1 MTQIKLRRDTSSAFA
16 LSNPILGNGEP
27 AYETDTKKL
36 KIGDGTTAYTSL
48 AYFAGGGGSAEFNVV
63 QPLKLVDGT
72 LTLQIDEQTIQV
84 QNGKLVANLDELG
97 NEVNTLSGDV
107 AGVQADLLNK
117 QDKFTPVVPLAINS
131 TTITT
136 TVPTSVTET
145 AESYTG
151 GAATGSQV
159 VVDISALNIDA
170 NSNWKLHLSG
180 HLGNWQNSTVN
191 TAAFYIETTDTRI
204 FNFWHGNN
212 YFRLGFG
219 SDVFNR
225 VPNPATDFYYE
236 VIHQKDA
243 TQFTFAGTN
252 LVSSDPLLISEMSQ
266 KMNQTP
272 YETLA
277 GKGKLKSF
285 GFPIFSKTFQR
296 IDKDINKSYFEA
308 DGVKYPITSVQG
320 INTLRLGIGD
330 GLSVV
335 DNKLTTTGGGITID
349 DVSPDYTA
357 GVDVSGYST
366 SANQFTAPSAGIIYF
381 FGALGGGTG
390 NRPEIYINNVRISD
404 LYAVGST
411 STFSVNNGEQ
421 FVLGKGDK
429 YYATYCETKWCPA
442 ANKFYPL
449 KGVNKQ

>member
-1 MTQIKLRRDTSSAFA
+1 MTRIRLRRDTSANFTSK
-16 LSNPILGNGEP
+16 NPILGNGEP
-27 AYETDTKKL
+27 VYETDTKKL
-36 KIGDGTTAYTSL
+36 KIGDGTTAYNSL
-48 AYFAGGGGSAEFNVV
+48 AYFSSGGGSAEFNVV

-97 NEVNTLSGDV
+97 NEVNTLSGDI

-117 QDKFTPVVPLAINS
+117 QDKFIPGAPLAINS
-131 TTITT
+131 TTVTT
-136 TVPTSVTET
+136 TVPASVTET
-145 AESYTG
+145 TESWTG
-151 GAATGSQV
+151 RNATKSQV
-159 VVDISALNIDA
+159 VVDISALNVDA

-180 HLGNWQNSTVN
+180 HLGNWQNSTEN
-191 TAAFYIETTDTRI
+191 TSAFYIDAVDTRI
-204 FNFWHGNN
+204 FNFWHGSNQ
-212 YFRLGFG
+212 FRLGFG
-219 SDVFNR
+219 SDPFDR
-225 VPNPATDFYYE
+225 IPNPASDFYYE

-243 TQFTFAGTN
+243 TQFTFGGTN
-252 LVSSDPLLISEMSQ
+252 LVNSDPLLISEMSQ

-272 YETLA
+272 YGTLA

-296 IDKDINKSYFEA
+296 IDKDISKSYFEA

-320 INTLRLGIGD
+320 INTLKLDIGS
-330 GLSVV
+330 GLSVI
-335 DNKLTTTGGGITID
+335 DGKLTSTGGSGLTID

-357 GVDVSGYST
+357 GVDVRGYTTST
-366 SANQFTAPSAGIIYF
+366 NQFTAPSAGIIYVF
-381 FGALGGGTG
+381 AGLGGGTG
-390 NRPEIYINNVRISD
+390 NRPQIYINDVMISD

-421 FVLGKGDK
+421 FTLGKGDK
-429 YYATYCETKWCPA
+429 YYATYVEPTWCPG

-449 KGVNKQ
+449 KGVNK